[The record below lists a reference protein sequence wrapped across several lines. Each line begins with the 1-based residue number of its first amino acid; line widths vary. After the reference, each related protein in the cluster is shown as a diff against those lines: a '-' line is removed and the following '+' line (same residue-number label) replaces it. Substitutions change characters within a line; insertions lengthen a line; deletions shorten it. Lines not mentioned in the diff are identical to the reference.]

1 MRIDELLRKI
11 IFKRPVT
18 PRLPWMVLVLLVSMT
33 TVVSAAVELAPTGL
47 EASGDGRTVFL
58 CLPVTAKGNKPEFAI
73 WYHPA
78 NRRAGN
84 GGLWKALYATPLVGH
99 PACIATLHPAHSGSR
114 LSSLVTFFRS
124 GTGWEYSSAGMVALP
139 PLPKGFIPVTTC
151 DTESGLLILGKSIPA
166 VAPGSTGTKPSASEP
181 IAAPAAKHS
190 ATTRPAAK
198 APVKAKTKPQ
208 PKVATTAGAQ
218 WMLLNLKHGDWKKA
232 PLPPHLPRIS
242 TPSKLVLVEKSGELW
257 LFANKP
263 GPIETIQVWR
273 ADRFTRATASTAGPV
288 PARATK
294 PAIQKAIPSKPV
306 TGVTAP
312 SGRKQ
317 ELSAPTQTHG
327 VWVWNT
333 RVVRLQIPAPH
344 GVAMELAGRGG
355 IAVLVASKLNPSQT
369 AITGGEI
376 IPHGATAS
384 LVAWSKGIALP
395 KMAVADPLTDLTA
408 ARDGDCINL
417 LMLSGKG
424 VITSVTLGMTGDVI
438 YSATPVEVAK
448 TQVPQP
454 PSLTQFLVLAM
465 VTLLVFSL
473 WQRRSPA
480 GVTEPAG
487 FQIAL
492 LRQRLIAAMIDMLV
506 AAAAVAVIF
515 RLYDYHS
522 WQPIIHAAENVLSQP
537 DLLLSTPPLVMWLV
551 LYELH
556 VMVGEAMTGRS
567 IGKAMVGIRVVDMS
581 GKPASPLA
589 ILLRNLIRIPEMITV
604 FLLIFMLVSQERQR
618 LGDLIGRTIVVRRKK

>member
-139 PLPKGFIPVTTC
+139 PLPKGFRPVTTC
-151 DTESGLLILGKSIPA
+151 DTESGLLVLGKSIPA
-166 VAPGSTGTKPSASEP
+166 AAHGSIGTKPSASEP

-190 ATTRPAAK
+190 ATTRPAVNS
-198 APVKAKTKPQ
+198 PVKGKTEPQ
-208 PKVATTAGAQ
+208 PKSATAAGAQ
-218 WMLLNLKHGDWKKA
+218 WMLLNLKHGDWKEA
-232 PLPPHLPRIS
+232 LLPPHLPRIS
-242 TPSKLVLVEKSGELW
+242 TTSKLVLIEKSGELW

-273 ADRFTRATASTAGPV
+273 ADRFTRVIAPTAGPA
-288 PARATK
+288 PAHVIK
-294 PAIQKAIPSKPV
+294 PAIQKPSPSEVV
-306 TGVTAP
+306 TGVKAP

-327 VWVWNT
+327 AWVWST

-376 IPHGATAS
+376 IPHGASAS

-417 LMLSGKG
+417 LMLSKKG
-424 VITSVTLGMTGDVI
+424 MITSVTLGMTGDVI

-448 TQVPQP
+448 TPVPQP

-487 FQIAL
+487 FEIAL
-492 LRQRLIAAMIDMLV
+492 LRQRLIAAMMDMLL
-506 AAAAVAVIF
+506 AAAAVTVIF

>member
-1 MRIDELLRKI
+1 
-11 IFKRPVT
+11 
-18 PRLPWMVLVLLVSMT
+18 
-33 TVVSAAVELAPTGL
+33 
-47 EASGDGRTVFL
+47 
-58 CLPVTAKGNKPEFAI
+58 
-73 WYHPA
+73 
-78 NRRAGN
+78 
-84 GGLWKALYATPLVGH
+84 
-99 PACIATLHPAHSGSR
+99 
-114 LSSLVTFFRS
+114 
-124 GTGWEYSSAGMVALP
+124 
-139 PLPKGFIPVTTC
+139 
-151 DTESGLLILGKSIPA
+151 
-166 VAPGSTGTKPSASEP
+166 
-181 IAAPAAKHS
+181 
-190 ATTRPAAK
+190 
-198 APVKAKTKPQ
+198 
-208 PKVATTAGAQ
+208 
-218 WMLLNLKHGDWKKA
+218 
-232 PLPPHLPRIS
+232 
-242 TPSKLVLVEKSGELW
+242 
-257 LFANKP
+257 
-263 GPIETIQVWR
+263 
-273 ADRFTRATASTAGPV
+273 
-288 PARATK
+288 
-294 PAIQKAIPSKPV
+294 
-306 TGVTAP
+306 
-312 SGRKQ
+312 
-317 ELSAPTQTHG
+317 
-327 VWVWNT
+327 
-333 RVVRLQIPAPH
+333 
-344 GVAMELAGRGG
+344 
-355 IAVLVASKLNPSQT
+355 
-369 AITGGEI
+369 
-376 IPHGATAS
+376 
-384 LVAWSKGIALP
+384 
-395 KMAVADPLTDLTA
+395 MAVADPLTDLTA